1 MDPIIFLP
9 LLGSIIGAIIG
20 ARLHKKLNNK
30 KVINRNE
37 KDGSDAS
44 GSLFVP
50 ASVVDLI
57 ETDYH

>member
-30 KVINRNE
+30 KRKSTEMKKMAATHRVL
-37 KDGSDAS
+37 
-44 GSLFVP
+44 SL
-50 ASVVDLI
+50 SRHRSS
-57 ETDYH
+57 T